1 MATPDP
7 RDEILCAAAL
17 SGKLDGPL
25 ANDPD
30 AVEVFAAFQKLESLF
45 AFLRQPGTVVAQ
57 ETVLSQPTQVGRFLI
72 RRVLGQ
78 GAFGTV
84 YLADD
89 PELHRQVAI
98 KVSRRDKFS
107 SADDARLFLEEARS
121 AARLT
126 HPGIVTVHDVGREK
140 NLCWIVLE
148 YVDGTTLEEE
158 IDNKRIPPARAAEI
172 IAEVAESLHYAHKQG
187 FFHRDLKPG
196 NILLDSQG
204 NLRVA
209 DFGLAVSEDS
219 QRLQA
224 GQVAGTPAYMSPE
237 QVRGDTHR
245 LDGRTDIWS
254 LGVIFY
260 ELLTGRQ
267 PFWKG
272 NLQHCFDD
280 ILNREPRPPR
290 QIDDSLPTELERIC
304 LKALSKSPTE
314 RYTTARDMAQ
324 ELRHALKPASSRVPL
339 VIVSAIGVVLVFGA
353 FVAGGLLRGHNGIPE
368 DTSNGVV
375 ASLALPHSDVG
386 EEQAPRQQ
394 ARIDHPD
401 EGSEG
406 VSSLTV
412 PQPDR
417 NTEPTHRATRPDHR
431 ATGNESKPLAS
442 IPSPNINEEGS
453 RQRVPPEHRVTDD
466 ESMPSVAVPPPDRNQ
481 EQLHRRKR
489 ADHREPPELITN
501 SVGMKLVLISP
512 GQFQIGSSQKEI
524 DQVAREANGGWE
536 VGRIPHEGP
545 QRSVQISQ
553 PFYLGMYEVTES
565 EYQEVMGTNPS
576 QVQGGPDSPVEAVS
590 WNDAME
596 FCQRLTELPAER
608 AASRGYRLPSEA
620 EWEYACRAGATGRY
634 CFGNDKSELDDYG
647 WVACE
652 GKNPVGQK
660 RPNTWGL
667 YDMHGNVWEWCADWY
682 GQDYYSI
689 LPPNDPTGPAYGTK
703 RVFRG
708 GSFGNGEVHA
718 RCAFRQYGEP
728 GRRNSSIGFRVVMTF
743 SP

>member
-25 ANDPD
+25 ANDPE

-72 RRVLGQ
+72 RRGTRPRGLRYGLSGRRPRATPTGGHQGVAPGQ
-78 GAFGTV
+78 VPVGGRCATLPGGSPFCRRSH
-84 YLADD
+84 A
-89 PELHRQVAI
+89 
-98 KVSRRDKFS
+98 SR
-107 SADDARLFLEEARS
+107 
-121 AARLT
+121 
-126 HPGIVTVHDVGREK
+126 IVTVHDVGREN

-148 YVDGTTLEEE
+148 YVEGTTLEEE
-158 IDNKRIPPARAAEI
+158 IDNRRIPPARAAEI

-204 NLRVA
+204 NPRVA

-272 NLQHCFDD
+272 NMQHCFDD

-290 QIDDSLPTELERIC
+290 QIDDSVPAELERIC

-314 RYTTARDMAQ
+314 RYTTARDLAQ

-339 VIVSAIGVVLVFGA
+339 AIVSATGAVLVFGSLV
-353 FVAGGLLRGHNGIPE
+353 VAGFLRSHDGTPE
-368 DTSNGVV
+368 ETNNKAV
-375 ASLALPHSDVG
+375 ASVAPQFDVSEG
-386 EEQAPRQQ
+386 ELRQQ
-394 ARIDHPD
+394 ARIDRPETD
-401 EGSEG
+401 SES
-406 VSSLTV
+406 V
-412 PQPDR
+412 
-417 NTEPTHRATRPDHR
+417 
-431 ATGNESKPLAS
+431 
-442 IPSPNINEEGS
+442 PSPTN
-453 RQRVPPEHRVTDD
+453 PPLDVNKQQ
-466 ESMPSVAVPPPDRNQ
+466 P
-481 EQLHRRKR
+481 HRRSQ
-489 ADHREPPELITN
+489 ADQRDLPQLITN
-501 SVGMKLVLISP
+501 SIGMKLTLISP
-512 GQFQIGSSQKEI
+512 GQFQIGSSQEEI
-524 DQVAREANGGWE
+524 NQVKREANGGWA
-536 VGRIPHEGP
+536 VGRISHEHP

-553 PFYLGMYEVTES
+553 PFYLGVCEVTES
-565 EYQEVMGTNPS
+565 EYQEVMGINPS
-576 QVQGGPDSPVEAVS
+576 EVKGGADAPVDTVS
-590 WNDAME
+590 WDDAVE
-596 FCQRLTELPAER
+596 FCWRLTELPAER
-608 AASRGYRLPSEA
+608 AASRAYRLPSEA
-620 EWEYACRAGATGRY
+620 EWEYACRAGTTGRY
-634 CFGNDKSELDDYG
+634 CFGNDKTELDDYG

-652 GKNPVGQK
+652 GKNPVGRK
-660 RPNTWGL
+660 RPNAWGL
-667 YDMHGNVWEWCADWY
+667 YDMHGNVWEWCVRI
-682 GQDYYSI
+682 GTSRITTRFSHQTT
-689 LPPNDPTGPAYGTK
+689 PTGPAYGTK

-708 GSFGNGEVHA
+708 GSFGNGASEA
-718 RCAFRQYGEP
+718 RCAFRHYNNPSKG
-728 GRRNSSIGFRVVMTF
+728 NSFIGFRVVMTF